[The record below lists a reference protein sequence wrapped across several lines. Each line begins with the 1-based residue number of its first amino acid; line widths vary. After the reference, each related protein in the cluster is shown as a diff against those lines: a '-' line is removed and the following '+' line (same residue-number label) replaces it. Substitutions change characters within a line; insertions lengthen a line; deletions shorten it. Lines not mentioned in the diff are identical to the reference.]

1 LKELIELIIKGI
13 VDNPDKVEINE
24 IIGEKSSIFE
34 VRVDSSDIGKVI
46 GRQGRNI
53 KSIRTI
59 VNAAAQKDE
68 EESSSRNCRIKLAY
82 SVQRLAYRETT
93 SIQYSEYSIII
104 RIRDYRKRK
113 FLYNKLISYKFSR

>member
-1 LKELIELIIKGI
+1 MPKETILKELIELIIKGI

-59 VNAAAQKDE
+59 VNAAAQKD
-68 EESSSRNCRIKLAY
+68 
-82 SVQRLAYRETT
+82 
-93 SIQYSEYSIII
+93 
-104 RIRDYRKRK
+104 DKRVV
-113 FLYNKLISYKFSR
+113 LEIVE

>member
-1 LKELIELIIKGI
+1 MRELIELIIKGI

-34 VRVDSSDIGKVI
+34 VKVDPSDIGKVI

-59 VNAAAQKDE
+59 LNAAAQKDDK
-68 EESSSRNCRIKLAY
+68 RIVL
-82 SVQRLAYRETT
+82 E
-93 SIQYSEYSIII
+93 IIE
-104 RIRDYRKRK
+104 
-113 FLYNKLISYKFSR
+113 

>member
-1 LKELIELIIKGI
+1 MKELIELIIKGI

-59 VNAAAQKDE
+59 VNAAAQKDDKRVILE
-68 EESSSRNCRIKLAY
+68 
-82 SVQRLAYRETT
+82 
-93 SIQYSEYSIII
+93 IIE
-104 RIRDYRKRK
+104 
-113 FLYNKLISYKFSR
+113 

>member
-34 VRVDSSDIGKVI
+34 VRVDSNDIGKVI

-59 VNAAAQKDE
+59 VNAAAQKD
-68 EESSSRNCRIKLAY
+68 
-82 SVQRLAYRETT
+82 
-93 SIQYSEYSIII
+93 
-104 RIRDYRKRK
+104 DKRVV
-113 FLYNKLISYKFSR
+113 IEIVD

>member
-1 LKELIELIIKGI
+1 MRELIELIIKGI

-34 VRVDSSDIGKVI
+34 VKVDPSDIGKVI

-59 VNAAAQKDE
+59 LNAAAQKD
-68 EESSSRNCRIKLAY
+68 
-82 SVQRLAYRETT
+82 
-93 SIQYSEYSIII
+93 
-104 RIRDYRKRK
+104 DKRVV
-113 FLYNKLISYKFSR
+113 LEIVE

>member
-24 IIGEKSSIFE
+24 VIGEKSSIYE
-34 VRVDSSDIGKVI
+34 VRVDSEDIGKVI

-59 VNAAAQKDE
+59 VNAAAQKDNKRVVIE
-68 EESSSRNCRIKLAY
+68 
-82 SVQRLAYRETT
+82 
-93 SIQYSEYSIII
+93 IIE
-104 RIRDYRKRK
+104 
-113 FLYNKLISYKFSR
+113 

>member
-1 LKELIELIIKGI
+1 MKELIELIIKGI

-34 VRVDSSDIGKVI
+34 VRVDSDDIGKVI

-59 VNAAAQKDE
+59 VNAAAQKD
-68 EESSSRNCRIKLAY
+68 
-82 SVQRLAYRETT
+82 
-93 SIQYSEYSIII
+93 
-104 RIRDYRKRK
+104 DKRVV
-113 FLYNKLISYKFSR
+113 LEIVD

>member
-1 LKELIELIIKGI
+1 MKELIELIIKGI

-24 IIGEKSSIFE
+24 IIGEKSSIYE

-59 VNAAAQKDE
+59 VNAAAQKDNKRVVIE
-68 EESSSRNCRIKLAY
+68 
-82 SVQRLAYRETT
+82 
-93 SIQYSEYSIII
+93 IIE
-104 RIRDYRKRK
+104 
-113 FLYNKLISYKFSR
+113 